1 MKTIKM
7 ILRFVA
13 AALVILIAP
22 AWWFWPPREWTH
34 PTATNLSSY
43 SLLLA
48 GLLLSYALS
57 RNLTRFPGERSKL
70 SVIPVAA
77 IGLGLPLVFAAML
90 RLPYSVYYLAAGF
103 ALTVLYLFA
112 ETWLEKRHIRHLY
125 YIDVEGMRDLP
136 QLSNIRWHELAEP
149 RLPETGRVNTVVTNL
164 HAPDLGADWQ
174 RFLADCTLRGIAV
187 YNIRQV
193 EESLTGRVK
202 IRHMYE
208 NDLGSLL
215 PSPAYMAIKQA
226 LEALMVVASLPLTLP
241 LMLATA
247 LAIRLESPGP
257 VLFVQNRVGRGG
269 REFKIYKFRSMVCD
283 SEKHGAQLAQEGDAR
298 ITRTGRFIRK
308 TRLDELPQFW
318 NIIKG
323 DMALIGPRPEQK
335 AFVQQ
340 FEQSI
345 PFYSYR
351 HIVRPGLSGWAQVMH
366 GYAGNT
372 DETQVKIE
380 HDFYYIKHF
389 SFALDVLILFKTLK
403 TIITGFG
410 AR

>member
-1 MKTIKM
+1 
-7 ILRFVA
+7 
-13 AALVILIAP
+13 
-22 AWWFWPPREWTH
+22 
-34 PTATNLSSY
+34 
-43 SLLLA
+43 
-48 GLLLSYALS
+48 
-57 RNLTRFPGERSKL
+57 
-70 SVIPVAA
+70 
-77 IGLGLPLVFAAML
+77 
-90 RLPYSVYYLAAGF
+90 
-103 ALTVLYLFA
+103 
-112 ETWLEKRHIRHLY
+112 
-125 YIDVEGMRDLP
+125 
-136 QLSNIRWHELAEP
+136 
-149 RLPETGRVNTVVTNL
+149 
-164 HAPDLGADWQ
+164 
-174 RFLADCTLRGIAV
+174 
-187 YNIRQV
+187 
-193 EESLTGRVK
+193 
-202 IRHMYE
+202 
-208 NDLGSLL
+208 
-215 PSPAYMAIKQA
+215 MAIKQA

-269 REFKIYKFRSMVCD
+269 RKFKIYKFRSMVCD

-298 ITRTGRFIRK
+298 VTRTGRFIRK

-345 PFYSYR
+345 PFYGYR
-351 HIVRPGLSGWAQVMH
+351 HIVRPGLSGWAQVMQ